1 MIEIDK
7 IMVNVVGSRTG
18 LNEVQLMLLRM
29 FDRGMSEKEISDI
42 RNLLLDYY
50 ERELH
55 EELERVIEEKKY
67 TQKDFDKIL
76 NESQRTSK

>member
-1 MIEIDK
+1 MIEIDN
-7 IMVNVVGSRTG
+7 IMVNVAGNRAG

-50 ERELH
+50 EKELH

-76 NESQRTSK
+76 NESQRTRK